1 MSKAWLF
8 NDVSS
13 NIFKQTY
20 VKDFI
25 DVSGDIY
32 IRNGSLVTTG
42 DVSMNGDVNC
52 NSISLTTPFV
62 SSGVNSDVQS
72 VLDGKQNTLTAGTN
86 VSFDGATIN
95 ASFSGGSVNSIN
107 YNGSEITIN
116 TDTNVA
122 QSLFH
127 YGNISVNGSSVHT
140 SDDRLKVDEMRI
152 ENALETIDKLKP
164 NIYTKNNLTETG
176 LIVQDIWYNS
186 PELRHLVHT
195 TNPETILDISGEY
208 DYNTDLT
215 SLNWDSEPA
224 KLDYCGLLSYITKGI
239 QELDCLLIEN
249 KSNIENL

>member
-42 DVSMNGDVNC
+42 DVSMNGNVNC

-62 SSGVNSDVQS
+62 SSGVNSDIQTA
-72 VLDGKQNTLTAGTN
+72 LDGKHNSLTAGTN

-95 ASFSGGSVNSIN
+95 ASFSGGVNSIN
-107 YNGSEITIN
+107 YNGSEITISTN
-116 TDTNVA
+116 TNISENLSV
-122 QSLFH
+122 L
-127 YGNISVNGSSVHT
+127 GNISVNGSYVHS

-164 NIYTKNNLTETG
+164 NTYTKNNQTESG
-176 LIVQDIWYNS
+176 LVVQDIWYNT

-195 TNPETILDISGEY
+195 TDPETILDISGEY

-215 SLNWDSEPA
+215 SLNWDNEPA